1 MNWGAIQI
9 EALKKM
15 FLNNDKLDV
24 DKLVEY
30 KTDKKYKTYLDA
42 MPQACNEAIN
52 YICENGKPLLK
63 EYKLKA
69 KDVNF
74 KYKLNQIVPNFKRIY
89 QIVYDGSSNPDWYVE
104 GNNVLVVKNWTNGDI
119 IIYYEA
125 YHDLITEKTNSS
137 SDIEL
142 DNYSLTLIPLYIAAE
157 LYKDDDI
164 QLSTTYMNE
173 FITNVANMASKD
185 FNPNPRQIESV
196 YGMEW

>member
-15 FLNNDKLDV
+15 FLNNDRLEVSKLE
-24 DKLVEY
+24 EY

-69 KDVNF
+69 KDINF
-74 KYKLNQIVPNFKRIY
+74 KYKLNQVVPNFKRIY
-89 QIVYDGSSNPDWYVE
+89 QIVYDGVSNPEWYVE
-104 GNNVLVVKNWTNGDI
+104 GNNILVVKDWTDGDI

-125 YHDLITEKTNSS
+125 YHDFINERTTSS
-137 SDIEL
+137 SIIEL

-157 LYKDDDI
+157 LYKDDDV
-164 QLSTTYMNE
+164 QLSTMYMNE
-173 FITNVANMASKD
+173 FVTNVSNMKNKD

>member
-15 FLNNDKLDV
+15 FLNNDRLEVSKLE
-24 DKLVEY
+24 EY

-69 KDVNF
+69 KDINF
-74 KYKLNQIVPNFKRIY
+74 KYKLNQVVPNFKRIY
-89 QIVYDGSSNPDWYVE
+89 QIVYDGVSNPEWYVE
-104 GNNVLVVKNWTNGDI
+104 GNNVLVVKDWTDGDI

-125 YHDLITEKTNSS
+125 YHDFINERTTSS
-137 SDIEL
+137 SIIEL

-157 LYKDDDI
+157 LYKDDDV
-164 QLSTTYMNE
+164 QLSTMYMNE
-173 FITNVANMASKD
+173 FVTNVSNMKNKD

>member
-15 FLNNDKLDV
+15 FLNNDRLEVSKLE
-24 DKLVEY
+24 EY

-69 KDVNF
+69 KDINF
-74 KYKLNQIVPNFKRIY
+74 NYKLNQVVPNFKRIY
-89 QIVYDGSSNPDWYVE
+89 QIVYDGVSNPEWYVE
-104 GNNVLVVKNWTNGDI
+104 GNNVLVVKDWTDGDI

-125 YHDLITEKTNSS
+125 YHDFINERTTSS
-137 SDIEL
+137 SIIEL

-157 LYKDDDI
+157 LYKDDDV
-164 QLSTTYMNE
+164 QLSTMYMNE
-173 FITNVANMASKD
+173 FVTNVSNMKNKD